1 MTKETYK
8 EYTIKQKKHS
18 IGFAMMVTY
27 DVLNNS
33 KLVFNAWT
41 VREAKEKIDNLTKKV
56 AWKNNWQ
63 NYLKL
68 IIRNGIALE
77 TKEGRSNGKKRR
89 RSDLFYELLW
99 NEVNDLCFITNTFRE
114 WS

>member
-27 DVLNNS
+27 DVFNNS
-33 KLVFNAWT
+33 KLVFNACT
-41 VREAKEKIDNLTKKV
+41 VREAKEKIDNITKKV

-63 NYLKL
+63 NYSNHT
-68 IIRNGIALE
+68 IRNGIALV
-77 TKEGRSNGKKRR
+77 TKEGNVNEKHRSY
-89 RSDLFYELLW
+89 L
-99 NEVNDLCFITNTFRE
+99 
-114 WS
+114 

>member
-27 DVLNNS
+27 DVFNNS
-33 KLVFNAWT
+33 KLVFNACT
-41 VREAKEKIDNLTKKV
+41 VREAKEKIDNLTKIP
-56 AWKNNWQ
+56 WKNNWQ

-77 TKEGRSNGKKRR
+77 
-89 RSDLFYELLW
+89 
-99 NEVNDLCFITNTFRE
+99 I
-114 WS
+114 